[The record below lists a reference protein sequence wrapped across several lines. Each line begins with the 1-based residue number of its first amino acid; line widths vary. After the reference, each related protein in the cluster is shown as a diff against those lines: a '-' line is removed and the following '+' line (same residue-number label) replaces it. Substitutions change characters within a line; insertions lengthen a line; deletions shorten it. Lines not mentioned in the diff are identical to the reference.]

1 MEDKIRYG
9 IIGVHKQFRE
19 KEQAIAY
26 AKFLKLSDNSVYL
39 ILPPDMTQKM
49 IEFGVNK
56 KMKFST
62 SQKIII
68 TLDIIAIIIAIHS
81 LVF

>member
-1 MEDKIRYG
+1 MQNAKVKFLYSENKRGDVLEDKIRYG

-26 AKFLKLSDNSVYL
+26 AKFLKLPDNSVYL

-49 IEFGVNK
+49 IDNEN
-56 KMKFST
+56 
-62 SQKIII
+62 
-68 TLDIIAIIIAIHS
+68 
-81 LVF
+81 

>member
-26 AKFLKLSDNSVYL
+26 AKFLKLPDNSVYL

-49 IEFGVNK
+49 IDNENLHPF
-56 KMKFST
+56 
-62 SQKIII
+62 
-68 TLDIIAIIIAIHS
+68 
-81 LVF
+81 

>member
-9 IIGVHKQFRE
+9 IIGVYKQFRE

-26 AKFLKLSDNSVYL
+26 AKFLKLPDNSVYL

-56 KMKFST
+56 KWNFQPVK
-62 SQKIII
+62 K
-68 TLDIIAIIIAIHS
+68 
-81 LVF
+81 